1 MLFSLPCTASRT
13 AEPTSNVMVAL
24 GHTPA
29 VRISSTFASGFGE
42 RFQVGVLLIAFVRQI
57 SIARFE
63 QSATPV
69 SWMYT
74 VPP

>member
-1 MLFSLPCTASRT
+1 
-13 AEPTSNVMVAL
+13 MVAL

-29 VRISSTFASGFGE
+29 VRISSNSGASGFGE

-74 VPP
+74 VPPCRSCRP